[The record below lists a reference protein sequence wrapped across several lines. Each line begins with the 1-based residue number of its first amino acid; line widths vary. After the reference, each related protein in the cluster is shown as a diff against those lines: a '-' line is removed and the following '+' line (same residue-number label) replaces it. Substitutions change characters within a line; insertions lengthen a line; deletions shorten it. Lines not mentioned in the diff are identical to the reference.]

1 MQAPRSPVGQAW
13 HPALRRRRTSPGQ
26 RRGEDIPRKS
36 APNVC
41 SQWRDGRKMEDR
53 SFKAYLMSDPQ
64 HTARGGGLGPPVSL
78 SGSLCLRTCSV
89 CLSAVVPA
97 GSMSYIFCLGRGC
110 VPCRSPFVRHLSSS
124 PLTWNHDAPQQVE
137 CNKITVGAAV
147 TWKLHTT
154 STHTESNETPLV
166 WTPLRPGF
174 GQETLTY

>member
-26 RRGEDIPRKS
+26 RREEDIPRKS

-64 HTARGGGLGPPVSL
+64 HTARGEGGGGSTRQSVWVFVSSYL
-78 SGSLCLRTCSV
+78 FSMSV
-89 CLSAVVPA
+89 CRCACRCPTSSVWDGAVCRVAHLLCVTCRLPLS
-97 GSMSYIFCLGRGC
+97 RGTMM
-110 VPCRSPFVRHLSSS
+110 HLSRSS
-124 PLTWNHDAPQQVE
+124 ATKSQL
-137 CNKITVGAAV
+137 GAAV